1 MSVAR
6 VTSER
11 RRSLPSKVLIPL
23 VLALPLAG
31 CFAMPGG
38 PAYIRPPMMHD
49 DRNAW
54 PGGWGWRPPGRYV
67 RAGRDVVCDRST
79 QLCYKR
85 GRVDVSETR
94 DAFGR
99 GAARDADALRDRLG
113 TAHVFVPRGRGDRY
127 CINAE
132 KTCYKN
138 GRPDWSDTRDVYG
151 KEAARRLRGG

>member
-1 MSVAR
+1 MRWKIVAP
-6 VTSER
+6 
-11 RRSLPSKVLIPL
+11 LAIVLL
-23 VLALPLAG
+23 LAG
-31 CFAMPGG
+31 CLATAGG
-38 PAYIRPPMMHD
+38 RSDYIRAPILHD
-49 DRNAW
+49 DASW
-54 PGGWGWRPPGRYV
+54 IGGRGWHREGRYV
-67 RAGRDVVCDRST
+67 RTGRDVVCDRST

-113 TAHVFVPRGRGDRY
+113 TAHVFVPGGRGDRY

-132 KTCYKN
+132 KICYKG

-151 KEAARRLRGG
+151 KQAARRLRGG